1 MSDTIKKWRDHVA
14 RWRASGE
21 TAEVFSKRHGLV
33 VGTLRYWSSRLRRFP
48 VESDEVKPPELRI
61 ARLVRASAPHVPAA
75 GNTIA
80 IELQDVDARLVVD
93 AAIDRDVLAMVI
105 DVVVG
110 RLRRTM

>member
-1 MSDTIKKWRDHVA
+1 MSDTIKKWRDHVT

-33 VGTLRYWSSRLRRFP
+33 VGTLRYWSSRLRRIP
-48 VESDEVKPPELRI
+48 VEGDQLKPPELRI
-61 ARLVRASAPHVPAA
+61 ARLVRTSAPHVLAA
-75 GNTIA
+75 GTTIA
-80 IELQDVDARLVVD
+80 IELEDVEARLVVD

-110 RLRRTM
+110 RRRRTL